1 MAVEGPCTLVGVIGL
16 TSVAGEIAT
25 LYDGLDAGSGRAV
38 FALYG
43 LANLS
48 WGLCMEGRGIELS
61 TGLYLA
67 LDTDA
72 VEVTVIYDSLER

>member
-16 TSVAGEIAT
+16 TGVAGEIAT
-25 LYDGLDAGSGRAV
+25 LYDGLDSGSGRAV
-38 FALYG
+38 AVLYG

-48 WGLCMEGRGIELS
+48 WGLCLGDRGIELS

-67 LDTDA
+67 LDSDA
-72 VEVTVIYDSLER
+72 VEVTVIYDSLET